1 PVFAGAA
8 KLARSVRV
16 GATVYGVDRA
26 RLLLGA
32 GLHFG
37 RELADPRGVRERTD
51 LVRHDADRQRH
62 QRNPP
67 YVATSV
73 ASEQVPRLAIGL
85 RVLVRDQLVEERDHL
100 LAAYLHLAERD
111 VEDEIVSADVPDEPV
126 RLVRLHDV
134 AQNPREHADD
144 AVALVVT

>member
-1 PVFAGAA
+1 
-8 KLARSVRV
+8 
-16 GATVYGVDRA
+16 
-26 RLLLGA
+26 
-32 GLHFG
+32 
-37 RELADPRGVRERTD
+37 DPRGVRERTD
-51 LVRHDADRQRH
+51 LVRYDADRQCH
-62 QRNPP
+62 QRNPQ

-73 ASEQVPRLAIGL
+73 ASEEVPRLAIGL

-111 VEDEIVSADVPDEPV
+111 VEDEVVSADVPDEPV

-144 AVALVVT
+144 AVALVVTVAVVVLLEVVEVRVADRELLPAAHPLGDVALDLCSTR